1 MSQDCLTVFEVSRML
16 KVVSTKIEGCSQIPS
31 LVIIHMHINA
41 GDREHKNEMKVE
53 KGATVFE
60 LASAIGLSFS

>member
-1 MSQDCLTVFEVSRML
+1 ML

-31 LVIIHMHINA
+31 LVIIHMHINV